1 MKCTRCHSH
10 AINEHLHGRFVGND
24 GELCDVCYW
33 RKRAES
39 NGYGAVQSADTAR
52 IDWLASTTN
61 TRGNVELPTS
71 CVLQN
76 PDSLRAAIDA
86 AMRGE

>member
-1 MKCTRCHSH
+1 MKCTRCESL
-10 AINEHLHGRFVGND
+10 AVNKHLFDRIPGVD
-24 GELCDVCYW
+24 DELCNVCYW
-33 RKRAES
+33 RKRAEE
-39 NGYGAVQSADTAR
+39 NVRTADTER